1 MSPRCLLFLRNNY
14 KEDIHLCYCAN
25 VNFLS
30 QLVKLLQSV
39 RDVSI
44 DVPGK
49 GKEDVGLSLDMQE
62 QLLSKCALFVCN
74 KWDTVPAIDV
84 PIVKKEVIEKLQ
96 RVWPG
101 VDPDSQIIYMSTT
114 NASYAQSLL
123 GVIIKEFSSLIERLR
138 SLVLQSI
145 EAKLELHWE

>member
-1 MSPRCLLFLRNNY
+1 M
-14 KEDIHLCYCAN
+14 
-25 VNFLS
+25 
-30 QLVKLLQSV
+30 
-39 RDVSI
+39 SI
-44 DVPGK
+44 DVPGE
-49 GKEDVGLSLDMQE
+49 GKEDGNLSLDIQE
-62 QLLSKCALFVCN
+62 RLLSKCALFVCN
-74 KWDTVPAIDV
+74 KWDSLPEKDV

-114 NASYAQSLL
+114 KANKAQTL
-123 GVIIKEFSSLIERLR
+123 GVISKEFSSLMEGLR

>member
-1 MSPRCLLFLRNNY
+1 MLSCCQLFLHNY
-14 KEDIHLCYCAN
+14 NDDI
-25 VNFLS
+25 S
-30 QLVKLLQSV
+30 QLVKLLQSA

-44 DVPGK
+44 DVPGERR
-49 GKEDVGLSLDMQE
+49 EDCGLSLTIQE
-62 QLLSKCALFVCN
+62 HLLSKCALFVCN
-74 KWDTVPAIDV
+74 KWDSVPEKDV
-84 PIVKKEVIEKLQ
+84 PIVKNKVIEKLK

-123 GVIIKEFSSLIERLR
+123 GVISKEFSSLIERLR

>member
-1 MSPRCLLFLRNNY
+1 M
-14 KEDIHLCYCAN
+14 
-25 VNFLS
+25 
-30 QLVKLLQSV
+30 
-39 RDVSI
+39 SI

-74 KWDTVPAIDV
+74 KWDTIPAEDV
-84 PIVKKEVIEKLQ
+84 SIVKKEVIEKLQ

-114 NASYAQSLL
+114 KASDAQSL
-123 GVIIKEFSSLIERLR
+123 GVISKEFLSLIERLR

>member
-1 MSPRCLLFLRNNY
+1 M
-14 KEDIHLCYCAN
+14 
-25 VNFLS
+25 
-30 QLVKLLQSV
+30 
-39 RDVSI
+39 SI

-101 VDPDSQIIYMSTT
+101 VDPDSQIIYMSTKK
-114 NASYAQSLL
+114 AGDAQRI
-123 GVIIKEFSSLIERLR
+123 GVISKEFSSLMEGLR

>member
-1 MSPRCLLFLRNNY
+1 MLNNHNNEILSY
-14 KEDIHLCYCAN
+14 RASVFK

-30 QLVKLLQSV
+30 QLVKLLQSA
-39 RDVSI
+39 RDVLI
-44 DVPGK
+44 DVP
-49 GKEDVGLSLDMQE
+49 EDCGLSLDIQKH
-62 QLLSKCALFVCN
+62 LLSKCALFVCN
-74 KWDTVPAIDV
+74 KWDTVPEKDV
-84 PIVKKEVIEKLQ
+84 PIVKHEVIEKLQ

-123 GVIIKEFSSLIERLR
+123 GVITKEFSSSIERLR

>member
-1 MSPRCLLFLRNNY
+1 MSI
-14 KEDIHLCYCAN
+14 E
-25 VNFLS
+25 
-30 QLVKLLQSV
+30 
-39 RDVSI
+39 
-44 DVPGK
+44 VPGE
-49 GKEDVGLSLDMQE
+49 GKEDGGSSLDIQE
-62 QLLSKCALFVCN
+62 RLLSKCALFVCN
-74 KWDTVPAIDV
+74 KWDSVPEKDV
-84 PIVKKEVIEKLQ
+84 QLVKNEVIEKLK

-123 GVIIKEFSSLIERLR
+123 GAITKQFSSLIERLR